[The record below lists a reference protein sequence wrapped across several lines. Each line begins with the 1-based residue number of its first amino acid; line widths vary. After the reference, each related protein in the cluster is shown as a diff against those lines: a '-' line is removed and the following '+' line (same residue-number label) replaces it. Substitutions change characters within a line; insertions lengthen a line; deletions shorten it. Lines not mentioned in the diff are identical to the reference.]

1 MANDLF
7 LKEVEAVVGAAYIK
21 TKPADVESYSVD
33 WKKRY
38 FGKPLAVVLP
48 ANTEQVAAVVKLANQ
63 YQVGLVPQGG
73 NTGLTGAGVPDDS
86 GNQVVLSLSRL
97 KAIRAKDPENKTLTL
112 EVGITLQQVQE
123 IADSMGL
130 LFPLSLGAEGTATI
144 GGNLSTNAG
153 GTGVLRYGNA
163 RDLCLGV
170 EVVTATGEIW
180 NGLRALRKDNTGYDL
195 RDLFVGSE
203 GTLGI
208 ITAAVLKLFPKP
220 AGVMTALAQVS
231 GPKDALRLLQIAQK
245 RCDAALTGFEFM
257 ASISTQFVTTY
268 YPDVARFAFP
278 IIGGG
283 DSGVP
288 LSDCVLMEISHP
300 ESEQA
305 ATQMLEAVME
315 QAIEEGIV
323 SDAIVAQSQSQ
334 AKAMWHMRETITLG
348 AADDGAQAKHD
359 IAVPISSIL
368 GFIEQM
374 DAELL
379 AAYPGVRISNFGH
392 FGDGNL
398 HYNIA
403 PPAAL
408 AVGKSK
414 AERHAAFNEYLAK
427 HEDDIHKRVHDRVAS
442 LNGSISAEHGLGVMR
457 RDEAKRY
464 KSPIELQLMRTIKQA
479 LDPSGILNPGK
490 VL

>member
-1 MANDLF
+1 
-7 LKEVEAVVGAAYIK
+7 
-21 TKPADVESYSVD
+21 
-33 WKKRY
+33 
-38 FGKPLAVVLP
+38 
-48 ANTEQVAAVVKLANQ
+48 
-63 YQVGLVPQGG
+63 
-73 NTGLTGAGVPDDS
+73 
-86 GNQVVLSLSRL
+86 
-97 KAIRAKDPENKTLTL
+97 
-112 EVGITLQQVQE
+112 
-123 IADSMGL
+123 
-130 LFPLSLGAEGTATI
+130 
-144 GGNLSTNAG
+144 
-153 GTGVLRYGNA
+153 
-163 RDLCLGV
+163 
-170 EVVTATGEIW
+170 
-180 NGLRALRKDNTGYDL
+180 
-195 RDLFVGSE
+195 
-203 GTLGI
+203 
-208 ITAAVLKLFPKP
+208 
-220 AGVMTALAQVS
+220 
-231 GPKDALRLLQIAQK
+231 
-245 RCDAALTGFEFM
+245 
-257 ASISTQFVTTY
+257 
-268 YPDVARFAFP
+268 
-278 IIGGG
+278 
-283 DSGVP
+283 
-288 LSDCVLMEISHP
+288 
-300 ESEQA
+300 
-305 ATQMLEAVME
+305 ME

-464 KSPIELQLMRTIKQA
+464 KSPIELQLMRAIKQA
-479 LDPSGILNPGK
+479 LDPKGILNPGK